1 MRPIKLKIKGINS
14 FIEEQTI
21 DFEKLSD
28 RGLFGIFGPT
38 GSGKSTVLDGITLA
52 LYGKVARESNNYINT
67 NCESANVSFEF
78 QISGAENKR
87 YLVEREFKKDKKT
100 ENAKSGKCK
109 VVDLTGGI
117 PEVLA
122 DSKTM
127 VDNKCKEIIGL
138 NLDDF
143 TRTVVLPQGKFSE
156 FLKLEG
162 VDRRRMLERLFN
174 LQQYGDDLSR
184 KLSFEINKEKS
195 ENSVL
200 IGQLKGYEDFSE
212 EKLKEREELFE
223 EVKKELEKISIEV
236 SELEKQYENQKIVWD
251 LQLELKEL
259 RCKKEVLEN
268 KREEIESCKEKVF
281 LGEGASKVMP
291 YIDSYEKT
299 INDIANSEKE
309 KGNFEEAVE
318 FSKSQKEKADIQWQE
333 CRDNKE
339 EKLPNFIIKKQK
351 AEDALKE
358 KALLETIEKEIMIMK
373 KDMVKLEDELEKKTK
388 IMVKLSSEISEINS
402 SINQAE
408 EKSEQLKIDGGLKE
422 KVLEG
427 ARVKDKLEDILKLK
441 NSNASKKLNGQRD
454 VEELQLKERELYNA
468 FEEKQK
474 TYEEKKILL
483 ENMVNKCP
491 GNQNDIVALQKQLL
505 EAKEKWNK
513 YHEHT
518 KIIESANEAL
528 KDYKMSVQKEEAKKI
543 LLEHSIVELKIK
555 IKELEIENLAYK
567 LREELKTGDVCPVC
581 GSTDH
586 HRENIKHKDLRD
598 NKGIEKELEA
608 NEKELKLIE
617 ENITKGKTNIDI
629 CNENIEK
636 ANDGIAVLGDDF
648 KNISVE
654 ELNNSFEQLKKAISE
669 YDGNKNKLEEDMK
682 KLLEEK
688 HKLETNISTLRSTIN
703 EKKNQLKELDSD
715 LEKNHE
721 ALKEIEIAYDCLV
734 KETGIT
740 DFKAKSQEI
749 LACEKERE
757 NLLKDLKVY
766 RKRLEDADLNMKSLE
781 QESKKIENDIT
792 KGNTAI
798 EEKTKIYN
806 EKISLIK
813 SKVGDVEDIG
823 AVLRKIENIIK
834 TIEDNFVKAEKI
846 KEDKEKIYQQNN
858 EKLIAVMSRLTELH
872 KRKAEDHK
880 NIDKNLELQGFKTIE
895 EAKKNILN
903 VEEIGSLKEYIERYS
918 EEVSKNNG
926 AIESVLKKLDNREIG
941 EEQWAK
947 LQEDKVKT
955 EEKYK
960 ELNESKIK
968 VEEEVRIIKEK
979 LFELSE
985 LLKKKEKLD
994 RKLGLLGDLE
1004 KLFKGKKFV
1013 EFVATTRLKYV
1024 SIEASKR
1031 LKEITNGN
1039 YGLEVDDNGKF
1050 LIRDNKNGGVE
1061 RDASTLS
1068 GGETF
1073 LASLALALALSAEI
1087 QLKGTAPLELFFLD
1101 EGFGTLDDDLLEVVM
1116 SSLEKIH
1123 NDKLKIGL
1131 ISHVES
1137 IKNRVPVK
1145 LIVTPAEAGRGGSKV
1160 RIERS

>member
-109 VVDLTGGI
+109 VVDITCGI

-309 KGNFEEAVE
+309 KRNFEEAVE

-358 KALLETIEKEIMIMK
+358 KALLEEIKKEIITIEKNLAKYKQELSEK
-373 KDMVKLEDELEKKTK
+373 AKLTAN
-388 IMVKLSSEISEINS
+388 LSCEMAEISSKIEKN
-402 SINQAE
+402 E
-408 EKSEQLKIDGGLKE
+408 EKSEQLKVDGNLKE

-427 ARVKDKLEDILKLK
+427 ARIKDKLEDILKFK
-441 NSNASKKLNGQRD
+441 NENETKNLRIQREVKD
-454 VEELQLKERELYNA
+454 LEFKENHLREI
-468 FEEKQK
+468 FKEKQK
-474 TYEEKKILL
+474 DYEKKKFIL
-483 ENMVNKCP
+483 EDIVHRCP
-491 GNQNDIVALQKQLL
+491 GNQDDIVALQKKLL
-505 EAKEKWNK
+505 ETKEKWNR
-513 YHEHT
+513 Y
-518 KIIESANEAL
+518 N
-528 KDYKMSVQKEEAKKI
+528 DYRKVMETSKENLRDYETSLEKEEVKKI
-543 LLEHSIVELKIK
+543 LLEHSVSELKEK
-555 IKELEIENLAYK
+555 IRDIEIENLSHN
-567 LREELKTGDVCPVC
+567 LRTQLKVGEVCPVC
-581 GSTDH
+581 GSIEH
-586 HRENIKHKDLRD
+586 HKENIKHVEIKDNGVIEKDLDIKEKDLRS
-598 NKGIEKELEA
+598 LE
-608 NEKELKLIE
+608 ESITKRKI
-617 ENITKGKTNIDI
+617 NITI
-629 CNENIEK
+629 CKENIEK
-636 ANDGIAVLGDDF
+636 AQKESMELGEDF
-648 KNISVE
+648 KTISVE
-654 ELNNSFEQLKKAISE
+654 ELNNSFEQLKKAISDYE
-669 YDGNKNKLEEDMK
+669 EDKKKLEEDMRNF
-682 KLLEEK
+682 LEEN
-688 HKLETNISTLRSTIN
+688 HKLETDISTLRSTIT
-703 EKKNQLKELDSD
+703 EKKTHLEELRSD
-715 LEKNHE
+715 LDKNNE
-721 ALKEIEIAYDCLV
+721 SLKEIETSYYSLV
-734 KETGIT
+734 KETWIT

-1123 NDKLKIGL
+1123 NNKLKIGL

>member
-1 MRPIKLKIKGINS
+1 MRPIKLKIKGVNS

-78 QISGAENKR
+78 QISGTENKR

-100 ENAKSGKCK
+100 ENTKSGKCK
-109 VVDLTGGI
+109 VVDITGGI

-122 DSKTM
+122 DSKTT

-162 VDRRRMLERLFN
+162 VDRRKMLERLFN

-184 KLSFEINKEKS
+184 KLSFEINKERT

-212 EKLKEREELFE
+212 EKLKEREEAFDQ
-223 EVKKELEKISIEV
+223 VHKELEKVSIEV
-236 SELEKQYENQKIVWD
+236 SKIEKQYESQKIVWD
-251 LQLELKEL
+251 LQLELMEL
-259 RCKKEVLEN
+259 RSKKEALE
-268 KREEIESCKEKVF
+268 KKKDEIAQCKEKVL
-281 LGEGASKVMP
+281 LGEGAAKVLP
-291 YIDSYEKT
+291 YIYAHEKT
-299 INDIANSEKE
+299 INDISHSEKE
-309 KGNFEEAVE
+309 KITLEEAVE
-318 FSKSQKEKADIQWQE
+318 LSKSQKEKAELQWQQ
-333 CRDNKE
+333 CRDDKE
-339 EKLPNFIIKKQK
+339 EKLPSFIVKKQK

-358 KALLETIEKEIMIMK
+358 KELLDIIEKEISVMEKSIS
-373 KDMVKLEDELEKKTK
+373 KLTLDLEHKTK
-388 IMVKLSSEISEINS
+388 TINKLSTERAEVNKNIKY
-402 SINQAE
+402 AE
-408 EKSEQLKIDGGLKE
+408 EKSEQLKVDGALKE

-427 ARVKDKLEDILKLK
+427 ARVKEKLEDILKLK
-441 NSNASKKLNGQRD
+441 NGNELKNLKIHRD
-454 VEELQLKERELYNA
+454 VEELQLKESTLSKC
-468 FEEKQK
+468 FEEKHK
-474 TYEEKKILL
+474 VYKEKNILL
-483 ENMVNKCP
+483 EDMINKCP
-491 GNQNDIVALQKQLL
+491 GNQQDIVALQKQLL

-513 YHEHT
+513 YDDYRKT
-518 KIIESANEAL
+518 IENAKEAL
-528 KDYKMSVQKEEAKKI
+528 KDYEKSVEKEEAIKI
-543 LLEHSIVELKIK
+543 LLEHNIAELK
-555 IKELEIENLAYK
+555 ERNRQLEVENLAHK
-567 LREELKTGDVCPVC
+567 LREELKVGDVCPVC
-581 GSTDH
+581 GSKEH
-586 HRENIKHKDLRD
+586 HKENIKYADINANKDIEIELQFKEKDL
-598 NKGIEKELEA
+598 KK
-608 NEKELKLIE
+608 IE
-617 ENITKGKTNIDI
+617 ESITKGKTNITI
-629 CNENIEK
+629 FNENIKK
-636 ANDGIAVLGDDF
+636 AQLGSEELGEDF
-648 KNISVE
+648 KAVSVE
-654 ELNNSFEQLKKAISE
+654 ELNNSFEQLKKAVAE
-669 YDGNKNKLEEDMK
+669 YDESKNNLEKDIK
-682 KLLEEK
+682 NLLEENY
-688 HKLETNISTLRSTIN
+688 KLETEISTLKSTIK
-703 EKKNQLKELDSD
+703 EKKNQIKDINED
-715 LEKNHE
+715 LEKNNEVLKQTTTIHE
-721 ALKEIEIAYDCLV
+721 DIVQI
-734 KETGIT
+734 TGIS
-740 DFKAKSQEI
+740 DFKCKSQEI
-749 LACEKERE
+749 LAREKERE
-757 NLLKDLKVY
+757 SLLKDLKIY
-766 RKRLEDADLNMKSLE
+766 RKTLEDTDLNIKSLE
-781 QESKKIENDIT
+781 EESKEIENEIT

-798 EEKTKIYN
+798 EEKTKIKN

-823 AVLRKIENIIK
+823 SVLIKIENIIK

-846 KEDKEKIYQQNN
+846 KADKDKVYQENN

-872 KRKAEDHK
+872 KRKEEEQISVD
-880 NIDKNLELQGFKTIE
+880 NNLELQGFKSIE
-895 EAKKNILN
+895 EAKKNILEI
-903 VEEIGSLKEYIERYS
+903 EEIKTLKDYIDRYN
-918 EEVSKNNG
+918 EEASKNNG
-926 AIESVLKKLDNREIG
+926 AIESVVKKLDNREIG

-947 LQEDKVKT
+947 LQEDKVEK
-955 EEKYK
+955 EENYK
-960 ELNESKIK
+960 KLNESKIK
-968 VEEEVRIIKEK
+968 AEEEVRIIKEK
-979 LFELSE
+979 LVELNE
-985 LLKKKEKLD
+985 LLEKKGKLD

-1013 EFVATTRLKYV
+1013 EFVATSRLKYV

-1061 RDASTLS
+1061 REASTLS

-1073 LASLALALALSAEI
+1073 LASLALALALSSEI

-1145 LIVTPAEAGRGGSKV
+1145 LILQPAEAGRGGSKV

>member
-78 QISGAENKR
+78 QISGVENKR

-184 KLSFEINKEKS
+184 KLSYEINKERT

-200 IGQLKGYEDFSE
+200 MGQLKGYEDFSE
-212 EKLKEREELFE
+212 EKLKERKEAFE
-223 EVKKELEKISIEV
+223 EINKELESTYINVQK
-236 SELEKQYENQKIVWD
+236 LEKQYENQKIVWD

-259 RCKKEVLEN
+259 RCKKKVLED
-268 KREEIESCKEKVF
+268 KKDAIESCKEKVL
-281 LGEGASKVMP
+281 LGEGAGKVIP
-291 YIDSYEKT
+291 YIESYEKT
-299 INDIANSEKE
+299 IGDILSFEKD
-309 KGNFEEAVE
+309 KVAFEEAVE
-318 FSKSQKEKADIQWQE
+318 FSKVQKEKADLQWQQ
-333 CRDNKE
+333 CRDDKE
-339 EKLPNFIIKKQK
+339 GKLPDFIIKKQK

-358 KALLETIEKEIMIMK
+358 KELLEEIKKEIITIEKNLAKYKQELSEK
-373 KDMVKLEDELEKKTK
+373 AKLTAN
-388 IMVKLSSEISEINS
+388 LSCEMAEISSKIEKN
-402 SINQAE
+402 E
-408 EKSEQLKIDGGLKE
+408 EKSEQLKVDGNLKE

-427 ARVKDKLEDILKLK
+427 ARIKDKLEDILKFK
-441 NSNASKKLNGQRD
+441 NENETKNLRIQREVKD
-454 VEELQLKERELYNA
+454 LEFKENHLREI
-468 FEEKQK
+468 FKEKQK
-474 TYEEKKILL
+474 DYEKKKFIL
-483 ENMVNKCP
+483 EDIVHRCP
-491 GNQNDIVALQKQLL
+491 GNQDDIVALQKKLL
-505 EAKEKWNK
+505 ETKEKWNR
-513 YHEHT
+513 Y
-518 KIIESANEAL
+518 N
-528 KDYKMSVQKEEAKKI
+528 DYRKVMETSKENLRDYETSLEKEEAKKI
-543 LLEHSIVELKIK
+543 LLEHSVSELKEK
-555 IKELEIENLAYK
+555 IRDIEIENLSHN
-567 LREELKTGDVCPVC
+567 LRTQLKVGDVCPVC
-581 GSTDH
+581 GSIEH
-586 HRENIKHKDLRD
+586 HKENIKHVKIKDNGVIEKDLDIKEKDLRS
-598 NKGIEKELEA
+598 LE
-608 NEKELKLIE
+608 ESITKRKI
-617 ENITKGKTNIDI
+617 NITI
-629 CNENIEK
+629 CKENIEK
-636 ANDGIAVLGDDF
+636 AQKESMELGEDF
-648 KNISVE
+648 KTISVE
-654 ELNNSFEQLKKAISE
+654 ELNNSFEQMKKAISDYE
-669 YDGNKNKLEEDMK
+669 EDKKKLEEDMRNF
-682 KLLEEK
+682 LEEN
-688 HKLETNISTLRSTIN
+688 HKLETDISTLRSTIT
-703 EKKNQLKELDSD
+703 EKKTHLEELRSD
-715 LEKNHE
+715 LDKNNE
-721 ALKEIEIAYDCLV
+721 SLKEIETSYYSLV
-734 KETGIT
+734 KETDIT

-749 LACEKERE
+749 LAWEKERE
-757 NLLKDLKVY
+757 GLLRDLKIN
-766 RKRLEDADLNMKSLE
+766 RKLLEEADSKMKSLD
-781 QESKKIENDIT
+781 QASKQIETYIT
-792 KGNTAI
+792 KDTATI
-798 EEKTKIYN
+798 EEKIKMKD
-806 EKISLIK
+806 EKSDLIR
-813 SKVGDVEDIG
+813 SKVGDVEDIEP
-823 AVLRKIENIIK
+823 VLLKIETIIK
-834 TIEDNFVKAEKI
+834 KIEDNFVKAERI
-846 KEDKEKIYQQNN
+846 KADKEKIYQENN

-872 KRKAEDHK
+872 KRKEEDK
-880 NIDKNLELQGFKTIE
+880 NNVDKNLELQGFQTIE
-895 EAKKNILN
+895 EVKKNIIKA
-903 VEEIGSLKEYIERYS
+903 EEVKALKESIDRYR
-918 EEVSKNNG
+918 EEVSKNTG
-926 AIESVLKKLDNREIG
+926 AIESVVKKLGNREIE
-941 EEQWAK
+941 EEQWEK
-947 LQEDKVKT
+947 LKECKT
-955 EEKYK
+955 KIEEKYK
-960 ELNESKIK
+960 NLNEAKIK
-968 VEEEVRIIKEK
+968 AQEEVRIIKEK
-979 LFELSE
+979 LSELSM
-985 LLKKKEKLD
+985 LLKKKEKLQK
-994 RKLGLLGDLE
+994 KLGLLGDLE

-1031 LKEITNGN
+1031 LKEITSGN
-1039 YGLEVDDNGKF
+1039 YGLEVDENGKF

-1073 LASLALALALSAEI
+1073 LASLALALALSSEI